1 MEQIAVEELDARIR
15 EGKVARVVDVRRPG
29 EWQAGH
35 IPDAAHVPLNTLS
48 DKAETLPADEPLAVI
63 CAGGYRSS
71 IATSILEQK
80 GFSRITN
87 VVGGMAAWRGAGG
100 QVST

>member
-1 MEQIAVEELDARIR
+1 
-15 EGKVARVVDVRRPG
+15 VDVRRPG

-35 IPDAAHVPLNTLS
+35 IPAASHLPLNTLAEMS
-48 DKAETLPADEPLAVI
+48 DTLPADQPLAVI

-80 GFSRITN
+80 GFTRITN